1 MPWLNSDIE
10 RLMILLESIE
20 KLLLRF
26 ERDRNELKRIEQSKY
41 RTDLKMQ

>member
-1 MPWLNSDIE
+1 MPWTNKDTE

-26 ERDRNELKRIEQSKY
+26 EREMNEFKRAFNSKY
-41 RTDLKMQ
+41 RAD